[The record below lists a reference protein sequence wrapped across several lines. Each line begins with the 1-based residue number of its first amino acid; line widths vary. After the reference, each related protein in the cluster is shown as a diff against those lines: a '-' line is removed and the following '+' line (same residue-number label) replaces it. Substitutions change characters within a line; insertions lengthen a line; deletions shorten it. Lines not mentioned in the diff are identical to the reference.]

1 MKPSSRKSRQN
12 KKRFLRRPEN
22 RQNHLTAQYRIV
34 CNQIVPQRASLF
46 NYDENHIKLFTCK
59 EQFTVCGPAGSRGHV
74 TGLTENGLFQA
85 AATPSGTRH
94 VTPGSS
100 WFFRHTV
107 LIWGG
112 KNGCVLV
119 RASRRS
125 EAPCLDTRQGELESV
140 SAVVRDPDPTLGLH
154 R

>member
-1 MKPSSRKSRQN
+1 MRPSSRKSRQKIKN
-12 KKRFLRRPEN
+12 DSCADR
-22 RQNHLTAQYRIV
+22 NHLTAQDRIV

-94 VTPGSS
+94 VMPGSS

-112 KNGCVLV
+112 GNGCVLV

-125 EAPCLDTRQGELESV
+125 EASCLDTRQGELESV

>member
-74 TGLTENGLFQA
+74 TGPTENGLFQA

-112 KNGCVLV
+112 KKRLRSGASEQKERGAVFGYEAG
-119 RASRRS
+119 RA
-125 EAPCLDTRQGELESV
+125 
-140 SAVVRDPDPTLGLH
+140 
-154 R
+154 